1 MRYAAIYARQS
12 IEKKN
17 SISIEG
23 QQEMCRNAAGEEEV
37 KLYQDRGYSGKNTD
51 RPDFQRLLKD
61 IRAGKI
67 SKIYVYRLDRFS
79 RSIADFSQLWKTLQK
94 HNVEFISVT
103 ENFDTASPMGRAML
117 HIIMVFAQLERETTS
132 ERVHDNYAARAGQG
146 AWPGGPAP
154 YGFALGRAVDNSGR
168 SYASLVPD
176 DKTAAAQERD
186 RQMEERLD
194 GSARRAEALRQDG
207 DYPFPLTES
216 ERLVQSRQ
224 REQALREELEAALAQ
239 LREQSAAQVTGSPA
253 VTTAQEQSRA
263 VSAPSEDDAAL
274 VVRRIRQS
282 SDYFHTVSEN
292 DPQPN
297 LIKAIVDED
306 IKAVDGSRVRLRLLD
321 DVEIGNLFMPK
332 GSYLFAIMSGFSSQR
347 VKGTV
352 KSVLLYD
359 EIVKVNL
366 SLYDTDGLEG
376 LYVPS
381 SSFRETAR
389 DVAGAATG
397 STMSINQGG
406 YNNSLS
412 QWGMQ
417 AVQNAYQ
424 RTASAVGKVI
434 RKNTAHLKY
443 GTFVYLVNGNQTR
456 TE

>member
-1 MRYAAIYARQS
+1 MIMNKLKNINFRQPKYMLPAILYFPILITLYFGIDLFRTKKAETRDPSLQTTEYINPKLPEAKVKDDIGGKMQNMQS
-12 IEKKN
+12 
-17 SISIEG
+17 S
-23 QQEMCRNAAGEEEV
+23 
-37 KLYQDRGYSGKNTD
+37 
-51 RPDFQRLLKD
+51 
-61 IRAGKI
+61 
-67 SKIYVYRLDRFS
+67 YVD
-79 RSIADFSQLWKTLQK
+79 IADYT
-94 HNVEFISVT
+94 
-103 ENFDTASPMGRAML
+103 
-117 HIIMVFAQLERETTS
+117 
-132 ERVHDNYAARAGQG
+132 
-146 AWPGGPAP
+146 
-154 YGFALGRAVDNSGR
+154 AVDNVEREDKDAEKERYDSR
-168 SYASLVPD
+168 YSENERQAID

-332 GSYLFAIMSGFSSQR
+332 GSYLFAIMNGFSSQR